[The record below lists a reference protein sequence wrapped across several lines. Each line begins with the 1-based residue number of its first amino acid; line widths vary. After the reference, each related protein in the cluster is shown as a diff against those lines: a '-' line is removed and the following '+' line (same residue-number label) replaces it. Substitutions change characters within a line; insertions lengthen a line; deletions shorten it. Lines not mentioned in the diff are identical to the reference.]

1 MKSKA
6 FGRRKQKEPL
16 IGFEPSTDLIFIYI
30 IYMNCRCE
38 INYFC
43 ETTSKCSM
51 VCNISCDDKGK
62 GGYLSHLMTS
72 LVDVVDDDDDE

>member
-1 MKSKA
+1 
-6 FGRRKQKEPL
+6 
-16 IGFEPSTDLIFIYI
+16 
-30 IYMNCRCE
+30 MNCRCE